1 MHKPLLCIS
10 GTLAWQSVVF
20 LSPRR
25 PPQPAFPHNQRLST
39 RQLWSL
45 RKRGRPTIAYWV
57 KSGVA
62 GWCYKNDLSWIKSTS
77 NPRRAAFRWICPVQ
91 GHWKKGGTKSQS
103 EDFISLASAEPQTD
117 VGPTRARA
125 EQEDSHKKKTLIFLL
140 LWLFPLPLEVG
151 QLSGATGHSGKGL
164 GIFWPEAQLRHY
176 GRMFVMW
183 REAWT
188 TDSRLLL
195 GSHVGHQVA
204 NAVAVSELVVI
215 PGQKKNKSKK
225 IQMQRFRDDQ

>member
-1 MHKPLLCIS
+1 MTINSAATAQKKKE
-10 GTLAWQSVVF
+10 VVF

-25 PPQPAFPHNQRLST
+25 PPQLAFPHNQRLST

-117 VGPTRARA
+117 VGPTRAKA
-125 EQEDSHKKKTLIFLL
+125 EQEDSHKKKDVDFFVAVTFSTATWGGSTIWSNWAQWQRSGHLL
-140 LWLFPLPLEVG
+140 AKGTAAALWENVCDVTWSLDDRLQTTPWQPCG
-151 QLSGATGHSGKGL
+151 PSGRKRGCCIRTRCHT
-164 GIFWPEAQLRHY
+164 WPEKKQKQKN
-176 GRMFVMW
+176 
-183 REAWT
+183 
-188 TDSRLLL
+188 TD
-195 GSHVGHQVA
+195 A
-204 NAVAVSELVVI
+204 EI
-215 PGQKKNKSKK
+215 
-225 IQMQRFRDDQ
+225 